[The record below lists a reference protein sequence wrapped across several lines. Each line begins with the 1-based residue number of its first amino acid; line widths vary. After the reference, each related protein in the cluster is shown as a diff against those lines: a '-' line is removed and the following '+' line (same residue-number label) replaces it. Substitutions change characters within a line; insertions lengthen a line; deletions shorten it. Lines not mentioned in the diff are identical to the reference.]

1 MNKKPVTKREIIH
14 FFKKQKK
21 IIKKTELLDIKNC
34 KDRILAQDLISTINL
49 PPFNNSA
56 VDGYAILSSEINN
69 KSFLIG
75 DNRIAAGDNKN
86 IKIKKGQAIRI
97 FTGAKMPINSSTVI
111 MQENINVFNN
121 KIIVKKKPS
130 KGQNTRLKGEDI
142 KKNKKILKKGTRIDT
157 NYINLIA
164 AIGFRK
170 IKVFKKIK
178 IGFFTSGDELRKPIK
193 HLKGSEI
200 NNSNYYS
207 LNSLL
212 NLNLINSQYC
222 GNLRDNFKYV
232 EKKIKKTSAR
242 FDLIV
247 TAGGAS
253 VGDEDHLIKVINKIG
268 KIFFWKAAIK
278 PGRPIAFGK
287 VNKCFI
293 LCLPGNP
300 VSVQLLYALLVKPFI
315 FYLSGSDILLP
326 KAEKIKVNF
335 KMQKKTNRMEWLR
348 VIKKKKNFD
357 FVAEKYN
364 KQGSGMISSMAY
376 SDGIIEIP
384 EEVKKIEYGQIYDY
398 YDFKILFP

>member
-142 KKNKKILKKGTRIDT
+142 KKNKKILKKGTRIDN

-170 IKVFKKIK
+170 IKVLKKIK

-398 YDFKILFP
+398 YDFKMLFP

>member
-97 FTGAKMPINSSTVI
+97 FTGAKMPTNSSTVI

-193 HLKGSEI
+193 HLK
-200 NNSNYYS
+200 NS
-207 LNSLL
+207 
-212 NLNLINSQYC
+212 
-222 GNLRDNFKYV
+222 K
-232 EKKIKKTSAR
+232 
-242 FDLIV
+242 
-247 TAGGAS
+247 
-253 VGDEDHLIKVINKIG
+253 
-268 KIFFWKAAIK
+268 
-278 PGRPIAFGK
+278 
-287 VNKCFI
+287 
-293 LCLPGNP
+293 
-300 VSVQLLYALLVKPFI
+300 
-315 FYLSGSDILLP
+315 
-326 KAEKIKVNF
+326 
-335 KMQKKTNRMEWLR
+335 
-348 VIKKKKNFD
+348 
-357 FVAEKYN
+357 
-364 KQGSGMISSMAY
+364 
-376 SDGIIEIP
+376 
-384 EEVKKIEYGQIYDY
+384 
-398 YDFKILFP
+398 